1 MDTQYQP
8 VVAEE
13 RSGAG
18 TLFRI
23 MDRGAPDLSRGWS
36 TRTKI
41 RSGGRNICPLLCQ
54 HCRWIP
60 SRTNPHLSI
69 ICHEAV
75 LPAKVSPFSQK
86 LSSTVNTK
94 QARRCRSLFPGRYHR
109 ADSHQDDPGQKPSG
123 NSAHCPMK
131 PPGIHQPYR
140 NRPSR
145 DADTNRP
152 GAFRCPNPGRF
163 LSRTPCATSRT
174 PDMIYPGSGR
184 GRRRFGILHQS

>member
-131 PPGIHQPYR
+131 PPVSTSLTVTAP
-140 NRPSR
+140 P
-145 DADTNRP
+145 AM
-152 GAFRCPNPGRF
+152 
-163 LSRTPCATSRT
+163 RTR
-174 PDMIYPGSGR
+174 IGR
-184 GRRRFGILHQS
+184 GLSGAQTRDVSCPALPVPRPELPT